1 MFFFFK
7 VVYRIKEI
15 FILKYID
22 RDKILLKDLLSINN
36 LVIIISV

>member
-22 RDKILLKDLLSINN
+22 RDKILLKDLLGINN